1 MSFHKYKQLYYTV
14 LPLFSI
20 YSTVIGIEAGVNA
33 NKREP
38 EGTSIN
44 RYANVIGY
52 TSLGLLAGITY
63 PISFPICGGYVLYK
77 K

>member
-38 EGTSIN
+38 EGTS
-44 RYANVIGY
+44 
-52 TSLGLLAGITY
+52 SLGLLAGITY